1 MFHAIARS
9 IGTGLARFLNQSTGD
24 YEQFSITPEH
34 RLKEVLRPGDILLV
48 EGKTRISSAIKYLT
62 QSTWSHAAI
71 YVGDATPCRDAGDGH
86 VIVEADIVN
95 GVVAV
100 PLGKY
105 GRYNTRICRAI
116 GISDEDRGRIV
127 DFVCN
132 QIGHRYD
139 LKNIFDLLRYFLP
152 ASPVPARFR
161 RQLLAFGSSDPTRA
175 ICSTLIAQAFQS
187 LEYPILPRRAE
198 DVTDV
203 TPVDGVLE
211 MRHYSH
217 FVPRDFDLSPYFR
230 VVKPTLQTGFDYHS
244 IVWSEGTAPEATS

>member
-9 IGTGLARFLNQSTGD
+9 IGAGLARFLNQSTGD
-24 YEQFSITPEH
+24 YEQFAVTPEH
-34 RLKEVLRPGDILLV
+34 RLREVLRPGDILLV
-48 EGKTRISSAIKYLT
+48 EGKTRISTAIKYLT

-71 YVGDATPCRDAGDGH
+71 YVGDAASCPEAKDGH
-86 VIVEADIVN
+86 VIVEADLVN

-116 GISDEDRGRIV
+116 GIADEDRGKIV

-132 QIGHRYD
+132 HLGHRYD

-152 ASPVPARFR
+152 APPIPSRFR
-161 RQLLAFGSSDPTRA
+161 RQLLAFGSGDPTRA

-187 LEYPILPRRAE
+187 VGYPVLPRQVEYEAG
-198 DVTDV
+198 V
-203 TPVDGVLE
+203 TPPVDVME
-211 MRHYSH
+211 KRHYSH

-230 VVKPTLQTGFDYHS
+230 VVKPTLELGFDYHS
-244 IVWSEGTAPEATS
+244 IVWSDDGG